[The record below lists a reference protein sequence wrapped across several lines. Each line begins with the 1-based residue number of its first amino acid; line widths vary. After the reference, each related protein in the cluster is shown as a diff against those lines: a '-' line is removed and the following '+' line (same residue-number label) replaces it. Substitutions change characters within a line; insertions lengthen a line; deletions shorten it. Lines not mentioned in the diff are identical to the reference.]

1 MRLTYCLLRSISKRN
16 LLKSVR
22 VQGINFG
29 FGDENQRLTNSRKCV
44 IVEYSSPN
52 IAKPF
57 HVGHLRSTIL
67 GNFIANLYERLGWKV
82 VRLNYLG
89 DWGTQ
94 FGLLA
99 VGFQRYGNEEELQ
112 ADPLHH
118 LFQIYVKINADVV
131 DEKKEGKTM
140 THQAGMDAF
149 RKMEQGDQELLKIWQ
164 RFKDIS
170 IAEYSKLYKKKKEEE
185 AHHSS
190 DIEGYSSQGMWSHPG
205 SSVDCTCQVAT
216 HPSPVSHRLGVTFTE
231 YHSESM
237 YNKDAM
243 SVTDRLK
250 ETGMLQTDS
259 EGKGYIQIETE
270 KGIPDRVN
278 VLKSDGTTLY
288 ITRDIAAIL
297 DRQKTFNFDKI
308 HYVVENAQHMHFCHL
323 CGVMN
328 RFPGWKNRL
337 NEDIHIKFGR
347 IEGISTRKGNVVF
360 LKDVLDEATTR
371 IKASIL
377 SKKSTKIEGVDID
390 AVAEEL
396 GKSAIIIQDLG
407 QRRIKNYKFSWDR
420 IMYSTK
426 LQYCHARLCSIE
438 RNSGLNLE
446 EDFHDDALTTN
457 NQAGELISHLIKF
470 EDIIQES
477 FDTLE
482 PYFIVRYL
490 DQLCDH
496 VNSAYRTCHVKNTD
510 PSVGQAYLQMFHASK
525 IILSNGMILLGL
537 HPLERM

>member
-170 IAEYSKLYKKKKEEE
+170 IAEYSKLYK
-185 AHHSS
+185 
-190 DIEGYSSQGMWSHPG
+190 
-205 SSVDCTCQVAT
+205 
-216 HPSPVSHRLGVTFTE
+216 RLGVTFTE